1 MMRKFWLVLFYG
13 FANHFPDSYTPVL
26 GGGK

>member
-1 MMRKFWLVLFYG
+1 MIFIFLLVFFYG
-13 FANHFPDSYTPVL
+13 FANHLPDSYTPVL

>member
-1 MMRKFWLVLFYG
+1 MMKKFWLILFYG
-13 FANHFPDSYTPVL
+13 FANHLPDSYSPIL